1 MQLPNPHRSAWADEI
16 NAFILFTLTKEARFF
31 KENVL
36 FNQKQKILLTGRTCF
51 ALTVDHVTHVMARI
65 FVIPYS
71 INYGH
76 SNAQI
81 LCANP

>member
-36 FNQKQKILLTGRTCF
+36 FNQKQKRLLTGRTCF
-51 ALTVDHVTHVMARI
+51 ALTVGHVMARI

-76 SNAQI
+76 SNVQI